1 MEKTH
6 KIDVVSIRLV
16 EEPPLYSSKELKNPC
31 DVAELFQDFLK
42 DCDREMFCILNLRT
56 KGQVI
61 NLNVVGVGT
70 LNSVLIHPREVFK
83 SAILSNASN
92 IILAHN
98 HPSGNPEPSRQDMD
112 MTKRLA
118 EAGRLLGIE
127 VLDHVIVSDDRYFS
141 FREEKLLPEY
151 FQMDGIAAEQSFP
164 YAKSEREKLR

>member
-98 HPSGNPEPSRQDMD
+98 HPSGNTSPSRDD
-112 MTKRLA
+112 DRLTEAVRRAA
-118 EAGRLLGIE
+118 ELMNIRLLDHLVVTDGDYYSYCDEGRL
-127 VLDHVIVSDDRYFS
+127 
-141 FREEKLLPEY
+141 
-151 FQMDGIAAEQSFP
+151 
-164 YAKSEREKLR
+164 

>member
-56 KGQVI
+56 KNQVI
-61 NLNVVGVGT
+61 NVNVVGMGT
-70 LNSVLIHPREVFK
+70 LNSVLVRPREVFK
-83 SAILSNASN
+83 SAILSNASS

-98 HPSGNPEPSRQDMD
+98 HPSGDPEPSRHDIEV
-112 MTKRLA
+112 TKRLA
-118 EAGRLLGIE
+118 EAGNLMGIE
-127 VLDHVIVSDDRYFS
+127 VLDHIVVAENRYFS
-141 FREEKLLPEY
+141 FREEKILPEY
-151 FQMDGIAAEQSFP
+151 FQMEEVAAEQSLP
-164 YAKSEREKLR
+164 YAKSEKEKAR